1 MDKPDTQP
9 PLVDHPLDVL
19 LNSVAIKRLVEEVRL
34 EQTTEVIHGYNRIFN
49 RHNR

>member
-1 MDKPDTQP
+1 MDKPDPP

-19 LNSVAIKRLVEEVRL
+19 LGSVAIQRLVEEVRL